1 MSNANAPRPSFCAF
15 SKITLLPTPIRG
27 VAAGV
32 PRLNRQLNAVATKRV
47 CGATNA
53 TGAGLK
59 RAARLNGPAMQFLKT
74 LFWVLIAVVVVLF
87 ASRNWSDVTL
97 NLWGDIQA
105 DIKLPVLMLIVFLIG
120 FLPTWLILRARI
132 WALRRRADA
141 MERNRVAALPFETV
155 AEEEEAAA

>member
-1 MSNANAPRPSFCAF
+1 M
-15 SKITLLPTPIRG
+15 
-27 VAAGV
+27 AAGV
-32 PRLNRQLNAVATKRV
+32 PGLNQQLNAVATKRL

-59 RAARLNGPAMQFLKT
+59 RTARLNGPAMQFLKT

-132 WALRRRADA
+132 WSLRRRADA